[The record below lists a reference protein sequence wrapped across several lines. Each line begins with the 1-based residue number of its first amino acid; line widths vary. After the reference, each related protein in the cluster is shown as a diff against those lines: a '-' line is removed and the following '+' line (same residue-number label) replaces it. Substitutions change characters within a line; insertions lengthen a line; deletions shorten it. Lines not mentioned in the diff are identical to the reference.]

1 MICYLF
7 PEPVYF
13 FFSSDVPVLLYYAH
27 IPVAVITLF
36 VGFYVFWSNKQLL
49 LNRLLFAISVLFSF
63 WIIINLIT
71 WTNIHS
77 SFILFAWSFFSLI
90 SVLIAILCIYFIYVF
105 LEKKDISIRLKAI
118 FLTLFFPV
126 VFFAST
132 SFNLSGFNI
141 TNCDA
146 FKFEW
151 LPFKIY
157 GTSLG
162 VLAIIWIFV
171 LLVRRYK
178 AAIPDFKKQIILLNL
193 N

>member
-146 FKFEW
+146 FEFAQ
-151 LPFKIY
+151 LPFKLY
-157 GTSLG
+157 YTLLE
-162 VLAIIWIFV
+162 VLAMIWILV
-171 LLVRRYK
+171 LLIQKYRT
-178 AAIPDFKKQIILLNL
+178 ATSDFRNQIILMGVG
-193 N
+193 